1 MCWRNHHLR
10 LVSSVHAWVH
20 SCHFWPSGACP
31 FLEVILGLT
40 LGNSSTPPC
49 ALNSFVLRLINNLKR
64 VFTKGESQ
72 LSVCRAR
79 LQSSN
84 FGCISSH
91 KLFYMNFTSV
101 SLHLFLFLTLCL
113 FLRVYPLFHLLNCCS
128 GYPTV
133 LDILCCCAACQE
145 REIIFFNVCPTT
157 IILPS
162 ENRWIC

>member
-1 MCWRNHHLR
+1 MHGCT
-10 LVSSVHAWVH
+10 LVTSGHPVLV
-20 SCHFWPSGACP
+20 HFWRLFWDSHWA
-31 FLEVILGLT
+31 VR
-40 LGNSSTPPC
+40 PPLPVPWTHLFC
-49 ALNSFVLRLINNLKR
+49 ARINNLKR

-101 SLHLFLFLTLCL
+101 FLHLFLFRALCL
-113 FLRVYPLFHLLNCCS
+113 FFQVYPLFHLLICCS

-145 REIIFFNVCPTT
+145 KEIIFFNVCPTT